1 MDIQELRQK
10 IDAIDEEMVGLFVAR
25 MGVSAQVAEYKK
37 ARDLPI
43 LVPAREQEKL
53 LDVAQKAGP
62 EMAEYTQALYKAIFE
77 LSRQYQAALND
88 EVQP

>member
-10 IDAIDEEMVGLFVAR
+10 IDAIDEEMVGLFVTR
-25 MGVSAQVAEYKK
+25 MGVAAQVAEYKK

-62 EMAEYTQALYKAIFE
+62 EMAAYTQELYRTILE
-77 LSRQYQAALND
+77 LSRRYQAALNE
-88 EVQP
+88 EVTP